1 MKTTSIIAAFVVLVT
16 GLIWMGTSAND
27 ASWTGNKNQCVGAC
41 YEEWKAAHEGGIA
54 RFEANKQAALAS
66 ASPAVLGKQYF
77 GQCVACHGGQGEG
90 GIGPQ
95 LAGQDSSEIVSKLN
109 SYRAGEERGAQSAM
123 MYPVAK
129 PMSDADIDN
138 LAAYIGTL

>member
-1 MKTTSIIAAFVVLVT
+1 MKTSSIIAAFVVLVS

-27 ASWTGNKNQCVGAC
+27 ASWTGNKNQCIGAC

-54 RFEANKQAALAS
+54 NLEASKQAVLAS
-66 ASPAVLGKQYF
+66 ASPAALGEQYF
-77 GQCVACHGGQGEG
+77 GQCIACHGGQGEG

-95 LAGQDSSEIVSKLN
+95 LAGQAISDITSKLN

-129 PMSDADIDN
+129 PMSDADIGN

>member
-1 MKTTSIIAAFVVLVT
+1 MKTSSIIAAFVVLVS

-27 ASWTGNKNQCVGAC
+27 ASWTGNKNQCIGAC

-54 RFEANKQAALAS
+54 KLEASKQAALAS
-66 ASPAVLGKQYF
+66 ASPAALGKQYF
-77 GQCVACHGGQGEG
+77 GQCIACHGGQGEG

-95 LAGQDSSEIVSKLN
+95 LAGQTISDITSKLN

-129 PMSDADIDN
+129 SMSDADIGN